1 MRFFSTPSSSGD
13 RQKCRKDAKCV
24 IIVALGCSHPVTMV
38 QSASLHFFLG
48 LGGDEG
54 SEDSDNESDDDVGSS
69 LTK

>member
-1 MRFFSTPSSSGD
+1 
-13 RQKCRKDAKCV
+13 
-24 IIVALGCSHPVTMV
+24 MV